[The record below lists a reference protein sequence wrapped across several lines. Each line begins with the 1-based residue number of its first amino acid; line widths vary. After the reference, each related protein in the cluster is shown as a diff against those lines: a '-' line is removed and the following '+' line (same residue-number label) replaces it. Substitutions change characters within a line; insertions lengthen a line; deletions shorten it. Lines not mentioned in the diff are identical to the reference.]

1 MKKFLEDLDIPLAKK
16 LTNLVIF
23 VICTIV
29 VIILRLFNIIE
40 LSWFWILLPILA
52 PFAIFILVS
61 IIILIYAIK
70 MVITDSK
77 GIGFEINDEDK
88 KND

>member
-1 MKKFLEDLDIPLAKK
+1 MKKFLEDLDIPLAEK

-40 LSWFWILLPILA
+40 LSWVWILLPILA
-52 PFAIFILVS
+52 PFTIFILVS
-61 IIILIYAIK
+61 IIILICAIK
-70 MVITDSK
+70 MVIIDSK
-77 GIGFEINDEDK
+77 GIGFEINDGEN

>member
-1 MKKFLEDLDIPLAKK
+1 MKKFLEDLDFPLAEK

-40 LSWFWILLPILA
+40 LSWFWILLPILV
-52 PFAIFILVS
+52 PFAIFILVL
-61 IIILIYAIK
+61 IIILICTIK
-70 MVITDSK
+70 MAITDSK